1 MNIIKTKI
9 DGVLIIEP
17 QVFADARG
25 YFFESYQ
32 QKKYQ
37 EAGVD
42 TIFVQDN
49 VSQSARGVV
58 RGLHMQLSP
67 MSQGKLV
74 WVPKGKAMD
83 AVVDCR
89 KESATYGEHIIVEL
103 SEDNK
108 KQIWIP
114 KGLAHGFQ
122 SLEDNTIFCYKCDNY
137 YSKEHELS
145 IVYND
150 SSLNIQWPIS
160 EAIVSEKDLQSIAFK
175 DFKKLFEVI

>member
-37 EAGVD
+37 EQGID
-42 TIFVQDN
+42 TVFVQDN
-49 VSQSARGVV
+49 ASKSDRGVV
-58 RGLHMQLSP
+58 RGLHMQLAP
-67 MSQGKLV
+67 MAQGKLV
-74 WVPKGKAMD
+74 WVPAGKVMD
-83 AVVDCR
+83 AAVDCR
-89 KESATYGEHIIVEL
+89 VDSVTFGQYISVEI
-103 SEDNK
+103 SEENK
-108 KQIWIP
+108 RQLWIP
-114 KGLAHGFQ
+114 RGLAHGFQ

-150 SSLNIQWPIS
+150 SGLNIQWPIS
-160 EAIVSEKDLQSIAFK
+160 EAIVSEKDLQGIMFK
-175 DFKKLFEVI
+175 DLKKYLK

>member
-49 VSQSARGVV
+49 ISESVRGVV

-89 KESATYGEHIIVEL
+89 QESATYGEHITVEL

-122 SLEDNTIFCYKCDNY
+122 SLEDGTIFHYKCDNY
-137 YSKEHELS
+137 WSKEHELS

-160 EAIVSEKDLQSIAFK
+160 EAIVSEKDLQGIMFK
-175 DFKKLFEVI
+175 DFKKYL